1 MIDREKL
8 CKLMRMTE
16 SENDGEA
23 LNALRAAN
31 RMLLAEQ
38 INWFEVLGMPR
49 GKRQAPY
56 DPTRKTPEQANEGRR
71 KAAEWARAEDRKA
84 REAQMEKV
92 YDPNI
97 GTMFAEVKVRLQ
109 SLAKSEPSLATLL
122 HAMQESYLQEGYLT
136 KQQYD
141 ALKRTYRIVKEPK

>member
-38 INWFEVLGMPR
+38 VNWFEVLGMPR
-49 GKRQAPY
+49 GKRQTPY
-56 DPTRKTPEQANEGRR
+56 DPTRKTPEQANEERR

-97 GTMFAEVKVRLQ
+97 GTMFAYVKAHNRE
-109 SLAKSEPSLATLL
+109 SSLATLL
-122 HAMQESYLQEGYLT
+122 HAMQEYYLQEGYLN

-141 ALKRTYRIVKEPK
+141 ALKRTYLIVKEHKR